1 MTNRKITKLFAVVAL
16 AASTPAAASP
26 DKPTAS
32 EQTVRP
38 RTLPNGRP
46 ACGNTMSKGPRRPC
60 ETAREP
66 TSVTPVIARTTPTQ
80 SMERV
85 AIVFA
90 KLRALFGVTEQTVK
104 TPAAA
109 PRRLRNGSP
118 ANGNVAR
125 RSAPPPEPEQ
135 PTTPPPSTTN

>member
-1 MTNRKITKLFAVVAL
+1 MHTKKRAVFVLFAAT
-16 AASTPAAASP
+16 ASTATMADPVAATQR
-26 DKPTAS
+26 PT
-32 EQTVRP
+32 
-38 RTLPNGRP
+38 
-46 ACGNTMSKGPRRPC
+46 
-60 ETAREP
+60 P
-66 TSVTPVIARTTPTQ
+66 TPSQPRTTPTQ

>member
-16 AASTPAAASP
+16 AASTPAVASP

-32 EQTVRP
+32 EQTIRP

-46 ACGNTMSKGPRRPC
+46 ACGNTMSKGPGRPC
-60 ETAREP
+60 ETAQEP
-66 TSVTPVIARTTPTQ
+66 PVTPVIARTTPTQ
-80 SMERV
+80 SMARV

-125 RSAPPPEPEQ
+125 RSAPPPEPER
-135 PTTPPPSTTN
+135 PAEPPPSTTN